1 MKFIGVASG
10 EQARRGWWRVVLKRD
25 LFDLGFFVSNPLDTW
40 ADRVEKWRV
49 AVDAGDAKIP
59 AVTST
64 ASVTTDAGLGSPRAV
79 VDVHIL
85 GAEAGESVGVVANR
99 LDALTAR
106 IDILS
111 VEVVNNSDPIARDA
125 ALKLAEEES
134 DPLGLK
140 GLLGILETG
149 VKLVVILA
157 VVYVVVLAVKESR
170 K

>member
-10 EQARRGWWRVVLKRD
+10 AQATRGYWRVVLKRD

-40 ADRVEKWRV
+40 ADRVEKWRA
-49 AVDAGDAKIP
+49 AVDSGDAKV
-59 AVTST
+59 AAMTST

-85 GAEAGESVGVVANR
+85 GAESGETVSMIAER
-99 LDALTAR
+99 LDSLTAR

-111 VEVVNNSDPIARDA
+111 VEVVNNADPIARDA
-125 ALKLAEEES
+125 ALKEAEAES
-134 DPLGLK
+134 DPFGAK
-140 GLLGILETG
+140 KLLDILETG
-149 VKLVVILA
+149 VKLVVVLA